1 MIDRKDE
8 AEFRMSLYK
17 EISLTCLKNVDSKK
31 ERYNEKAIYLFFK
44 AFNKEKRE
52 PDFSKVREYLHS
64 SKFKQDSLLSR
75 EKLLDRLTSVFNDK
89 YIHISSF
96 KEKEKYKKIE
106 KEIKKSILSSNM
118 SWIKC
123 FEMYTNLYNKEK
135 QMLDFL
141 KEEEKKKILEQA
153 NSNTA
158 NVQRNALKEVNLA
171 PRTRI
176 NPDIHSTGTL
186 YASSTKLSD
195 QDILETISTIF
206 NRAQNNSG
214 YIYLSNEEIVIL
226 KKHLGTLWNQDFK
239 KTLEEGTRMKY
250 IFNSFKKSPPKIS
263 DLLELA
269 TILSEEVPKELLR
282 YSSAYYGEA
291 SMHQTQIL
299 NEIDILHAIENY
311 QKAYE
316 SYKKHYDSLSTKE
329 KEIEIRKIKNLVSP
343 RFLQSIGEENIKIE
357 SISPKKLIS
366 LINKKVSSK
375 MVKNYQIYTSDK
387 PLITAER
394 ITKATKYMSLEEV
407 SYIYKEINSK
417 EKIVHGIT
425 EEQIKESQRKIAEDN
440 KNLQYNFVIAISARI
455 HHKALAVEEERKLLE
470 NICQSYLHENLK
482 ETPVKKSLQ
491 FFAENGVL
499 TTNPSKLTEYN
510 IYGMSKLKQT
520 LLKVS
525 GNYDMLK
532 ALKDRKIQTREDQI
546 AIFEELNNILGGN
559 NEKGRRL

>member
-8 AEFRMSLYK
+8 AEFKMNLYK
-17 EISLTCLKNVDSKK
+17 ELSLFCLKNVDSKK

-44 AFNKEKRE
+44 SFNKGKKEL
-52 PDFSKVREYLHS
+52 DFSKVREYLHS
-64 SKFKQDSLLSR
+64 SKFKQDSLMSR
-75 EKLLDRLTSVFNDK
+75 EKLLDRLTSVFDDK
-89 YIHISSF
+89 YIHISNF

-123 FEMYTNLYNKEK
+123 FEMYTNLYNEEK

-141 KEEEKKKILEQA
+141 KEEEKKKFMEQA
-153 NSNTA
+153 NSKTA

-343 RFLQSIGEENIKIE
+343 RFLQSLGEENIKIE

-387 PLITAER
+387 PLITAEC

-499 TTNPSKLTEYN
+499 TTNPSKLTKYN